1 MPPTDACP
9 GPGPDS
15 DPDQIFRL
23 QEQVRQLKEAVVSHA
38 VVDQAI
44 GVVIAL
50 GGVTPDEGWIVLKEV
65 SQHTNIKLRNV
76 AETILIWRRT
86 GVVPPEMLAALEV
99 RLGRPGADGPPVD
112 RPPLDRHPLGGP
124 ALGGPGLSGPPP
136 GSPRVSGR
144 SSR

>member
-1 MPPTDACP
+1 MPPIDVAP
-9 GPGPDS
+9 AAGPDPDS

-50 GGVTPDEGWIVLKEV
+50 GGVAPDEGWIVLKEV

-76 AETILIWRRT
+76 AETVLIWGRT
-86 GVVPPEMLAALEV
+86 GVMPPEILSALED
-99 RLGRPGADGPPVD
+99 RLGRPVC
-112 RPPLDRHPLGGP
+112 GGP
-124 ALGGPGLSGPPP
+124 ALSGPPS

-144 SSR
+144 NSR

>member
-1 MPPTDACP
+1 MTVPPTDVRP
-9 GPGPDS
+9 DPGPDS
-15 DPDQIFRL
+15 DPDQIFLL

-76 AETILIWRRT
+76 AEAILIWGRT
-86 GVVPPEMLAALEV
+86 GVIPPEILAALED
-99 RLGRPGADGPPVD
+99 RLGR
-112 RPPLDRHPLGGP
+112 
-124 ALGGPGLSGPPP
+124 PGLSGPPP

-144 SSR
+144 SSP

>member
-1 MPPTDACP
+1 MTVPSTDVRP
-9 GPGPDS
+9 DPGPDS

-76 AETILIWRRT
+76 AEAILIWGRT
-86 GVVPPEMLAALEV
+86 GVIPPEILTVLED
-99 RLGRPGADGPPVD
+99 RLGR
-112 RPPLDRHPLGGP
+112 
-124 ALGGPGLSGPPP
+124 PGLSGPPP
-136 GSPRVSGR
+136 GSPHVSGR
-144 SSR
+144 RSR

>member
-1 MPPTDACP
+1 MSVPPADVCP

-86 GVVPPEMLAALEV
+86 GVMPPQMLAALED
-99 RLGRPGADGPPVD
+99 RLGRPGVDGPP
-112 RPPLDRHPLGGP
+112 LDGP
-124 ALGGPGLSGPPP
+124 ALSGPPP

>member
-1 MPPTDACP
+1 MTVPSTDVRP
-9 GPGPDS
+9 DPGPDS

-76 AETILIWRRT
+76 AEAILIWGRT
-86 GVVPPEMLAALEV
+86 GVIPPEILTVLED
-99 RLGRPGADGPPVD
+99 RLGR
-112 RPPLDRHPLGGP
+112 
-124 ALGGPGLSGPPP
+124 PGLSGPPP
-136 GSPRVSGR
+136 GSPHVSGR

>member
-1 MPPTDACP
+1 MPPTDVCP
-9 GPGPDS
+9 GTGPAF
-15 DPDQIFRL
+15 DPDEVFRL

-86 GVVPPEMLAALEV
+86 GVMQPEILAALED
-99 RLGRPGADGPPVD
+99 RLGRPGP
-112 RPPLDRHPLGGP
+112 GG
-124 ALGGPGLSGPPP
+124 
-136 GSPRVSGR
+136 R
-144 SSR
+144 

>member
-1 MPPTDACP
+1 MPP
-9 GPGPDS
+9 S
-15 DPDQIFRL
+15 DVDQIFRL

-44 GVVIAL
+44 GVIIAV

-76 AETILIWRRT
+76 AETVLIWGRT
-86 GVVPPEMLAALEV
+86 GVMPPEILAALED
-99 RLGRPGADGPPVD
+99 RLGLPGF
-112 RPPLDRHPLGGP
+112 
-124 ALGGPGLSGPPP
+124 SGPPS

>member
-1 MPPTDACP
+1 VARQRTAAEDGDPQVTVPPTDV
-9 GPGPDS
+9 
-15 DPDQIFRL
+15 DQIFRL

-76 AETILIWRRT
+76 AETILIWGRT
-86 GVVPPEMLAALEV
+86 GVMPPEIQTALED
-99 RLGRPGADGPPVD
+99 RLGRPA
-112 RPPLDRHPLGGP
+112 
-124 ALGGPGLSGPPP
+124 LSGPPP

-144 SSR
+144 NSR

>member
-1 MPPTDACP
+1 MPPTDAAP
-9 GPGPDS
+9 GQAP
-15 DPDQIFRL
+15 DPDADTDQVFRL
-23 QEQVRQLKEAVVSHA
+23 QEEVRQLKEAVVSHA

-76 AETILIWRRT
+76 AETILIWGRT
-86 GVVPPEMLAALEV
+86 GVMPPGIRAALGA
-99 RLGRPGADGPPVD
+99 RLGR
-112 RPPLDRHPLGGP
+112 
-124 ALGGPGLSGPPP
+124 PGLSGPPS

>member
-1 MPPTDACP
+1 MTVPPTDVRP
-9 GPGPDS
+9 DPGPDS

-76 AETILIWRRT
+76 AEAILIWGRT
-86 GVVPPEMLAALEV
+86 GVIPPEILTALED
-99 RLGRPGADGPPVD
+99 RLGR
-112 RPPLDRHPLGGP
+112 
-124 ALGGPGLSGPPP
+124 PGLSGPPP
-136 GSPRVSGR
+136 GSPHVSGR

>member
-1 MPPTDACP
+1 MTVPPTDVRP
-9 GPGPDS
+9 DPGPDS

-76 AETILIWRRT
+76 AEAILIWGRT
-86 GVVPPEMLAALEV
+86 GVIPPEILTALEY
-99 RLGRPGADGPPVD
+99 RLGR
-112 RPPLDRHPLGGP
+112 
-124 ALGGPGLSGPPP
+124 PGLSGPPP
-136 GSPRVSGR
+136 GSPHVSGR

>member
-1 MPPTDACP
+1 MTVPPTDVRPNP
-9 GPGPDS
+9 GPGTGPDPDPDS
-15 DPDQIFRL
+15 DSDQIFRL

-44 GVVIAL
+44 GMIIVL

-76 AETILIWRRT
+76 AETVLIWGRT
-86 GVVPPEMLAALEV
+86 GVMPQEILTALED
-99 RLGRPGADGPPVD
+99 RLGRPVCVGA
-112 RPPLDRHPLGGP
+112 
-124 ALGGPGLSGPPP
+124 GLSAPPP

>member
-1 MPPTDACP
+1 MTVPPTDVRP
-9 GPGPDS
+9 DPGPDS

-76 AETILIWRRT
+76 AEAILIWGRT
-86 GVVPPEMLAALEV
+86 GVIPPDILTALED
-99 RLGRPGADGPPVD
+99 RLGR
-112 RPPLDRHPLGGP
+112 
-124 ALGGPGLSGPPP
+124 PGLSGPPP
-136 GSPRVSGR
+136 GSPHVSGR

>member
-1 MPPTDACP
+1 MPPTDVCP

-65 SQHTNIKLRNV
+65 SQHTNIKLRSV

-86 GVVPPEMLAALEV
+86 GVMPPQMLAALED
-99 RLGRPGADGPPVD
+99 RLGRPRADGPPLD
-112 RPPLDRHPLGGP
+112 GPPLDGP
-124 ALGGPGLSGPPP
+124 ALSGPPP

>member
-1 MPPTDACP
+1 MRPD
-9 GPGPDS
+9 PGPDS

-76 AETILIWRRT
+76 AEAILIWGRT
-86 GVVPPEMLAALEV
+86 GVIPPEILTVLED
-99 RLGRPGADGPPVD
+99 RLGR
-112 RPPLDRHPLGGP
+112 
-124 ALGGPGLSGPPP
+124 PGLSGPPP
-136 GSPRVSGR
+136 GSPHVSGR

>member
-1 MPPTDACP
+1 MTVPPTGGCP
-9 GPGPDS
+9 DPGPDS
-15 DPDQIFRL
+15 DQDQVFRL

-50 GGVTPDEGWIVLKEV
+50 GGVTPDEGWLVLKEV

-76 AETILIWRRT
+76 AEAVLIWGRT
-86 GVVPPEMLAALEV
+86 GVIPTEILAALED
-99 RLGRPGADGPPVD
+99 RLGRS
-112 RPPLDRHPLGGP
+112 
-124 ALGGPGLSGPPP
+124 GLSGPPP